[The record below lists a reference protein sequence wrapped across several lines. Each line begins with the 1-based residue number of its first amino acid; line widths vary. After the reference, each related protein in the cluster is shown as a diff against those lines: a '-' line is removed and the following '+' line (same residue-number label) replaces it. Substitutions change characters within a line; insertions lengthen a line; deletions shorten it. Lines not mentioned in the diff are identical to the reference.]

1 MLCLCLW
8 RQWKREQRE
17 AFTKLSAVSTLS
29 AGAHST
35 STVASAAGSV
45 PTEGASSVAGGAVA
59 AAVTVAGGD
68 ALAMPE
74 GLTKMEQMKV
84 SASEKL
90 PCQH

>member
-1 MLCLCLW
+1 M
-8 RQWKREQRE
+8 
-17 AFTKLSAVSTLS
+17 STLS

-35 STVASAAGSV
+35 STVASAAGTAS
-45 PTEGASSVAGGAVA
+45 TEGASSVPAAPA
-59 AAVTVAGGD
+59 APAAVTVPGGD

-90 PCQH
+90 PWQH